1 MASVSAELS
10 YAAIYKQD
18 PNAGNS
24 RSATRSAY
32 IVIIIIIMQRLTRHV
47 SVIRITNHKCKI
59 YIPYKK
65 QEERHRMFTKTIL
78 LRDKANDKQD
88 VTKGFIGQ
96 LCALTGT
103 QYQDWGQ
110 SVSVE
115 TTRQYV

>member
-1 MASVSAELS
+1 MRVI
-10 YAAIYKQD
+10 AAALHGVHI
-18 PNAGNS
+18 
-24 RSATRSAY
+24 
-32 IVIIIIIMQRLTRHV
+32 IIIIIIIIMQRLTRHV

-65 QEERHRMFTKTIL
+65 QEERHRMFTETIL

-110 SVSVE
+110 SVAVE